1 MATSPTVGEAEN
13 LMQIPPGI
21 SFTAPPKSRGW
32 QQPPKFTKITDVAE
46 NYIAMIASKEM
57 ANDLLDTLETG
68 VPLAVIAETFM
79 LASVQKGIHT
89 IDAGILVLPI
99 IIEMLKTVAMM
110 NKIEVYTYP
119 DDYDNEIK
127 MSSRVVKQAVKAVF
141 KKEEPAMAEE
151 AVTEEAPVGGLMAK
165 PKKEMV

>member
-1 MATSPTVGEAEN
+1 
-13 LMQIPPGI
+13 
-21 SFTAPPKSRGW
+21 
-32 QQPPKFTKITDVAE
+32 
-46 NYIAMIASKEM
+46 
-57 ANDLLDTLETG
+57 
-68 VPLAVIAETFM
+68 
-79 LASVQKGIHT
+79 VQKGIHT